1 MKKIIISTFALI
13 MCTTFVTNA
22 QLYVDSLGIVQAG
35 NYEHDIYSR

>member
-1 MKKIIISTFALI
+1 MKKTLLLTFALI